1 MITCNQLDVKGKR
14 VLIRADLNSPLE
26 DGRVVVNPRIIAHAK
41 TIREL
46 SDRGARVIVISHQGR
61 KGHHDFTSLEEH
73 TRILKELAGRHVEF
87 IDDVV
92 GGKVNDA
99 IARLKDGEIIVLDN
113 VRHLDDEAN
122 ADGKIVHELTPHVDY
137 FVLDALSIAHRE
149 HASVVGFTKTVPSCA
164 GNVLAEEVTAL
175 DKVKNSKH
183 VTFIF
188 GGSKVEDSV
197 CVMKI
202 WLAQGRADKILL
214 GGALSILFL
223 YAKGYDIGKSLDY
236 IKKTGVIN
244 FLSDAKEM
252 LNKFADK
259 IILPVDVGLKESDGR
274 KDCTVEKIND
284 GEIFDIGP
292 KTIEL
297 YAGLIKKSTALV
309 ANGPMGV
316 YEIEDYAKGTIAILR
331 AISESKAFSLLG
343 GGHTIT
349 ALEKSKLDKHKFGY
363 VSLSGK
369 ALIEFLCGKALP
381 GIVAL
386 DENEMNFKREITQ
399 KN

>member
-1 MITCNQLDVKGKR
+1 MITCDTLDVKGKR

-26 DGRVVVNPRIIAHAK
+26 DGKVVVNPRIVAHAK

-87 IDDVV
+87 IDDVI
-92 GGKVNDA
+92 GGKVKDA
-99 IARLKDGEIIVLDN
+99 IAKLKDGEIIVLDN
-113 VRHLDDEAN
+113 VRHLDDETTP
-122 ADGKIVHELTPHVDY
+122 DGKIVRELTPVIDY

-164 GNVLAEEVTAL
+164 GNVLAEEVAAL
-175 DKVKNSKH
+175 NTVKHSKN

-188 GGSKVEDSV
+188 GGSKVEDSI

-202 WLAQGRADKILL
+202 WLAQGRVNKILL

-223 YAKGYDIGKSLDY
+223 YAKGYNIGRSLEY
-236 IKKTGVIN
+236 IQKTGVIN
-244 FLSDAKEM
+244 FLKDAKDM
-252 LNKFADK
+252 LDKFSDK
-259 IILPVDVGLKESDGR
+259 IILPVDVGLKEEEGR
-274 KDCTVEKIND
+274 IDCAVEKINN
-284 GEIFDIGP
+284 GEIFDIGH
-292 KTIEL
+292 KTINL
-297 YAGLIKKSTALV
+297 YETVIKSAGVIV

-316 YEIEDYAKGTIAILR
+316 YEIEQYAKGTIAILK
-331 AISESKAFSLLG
+331 AISESKTFSLLG

-386 DENEMNFKREITQ
+386 DENEKSFCQ
-399 KN
+399 

>member
-1 MITCNQLDVKGKR
+1 MLTCDRLDVKGKR

-26 DGRVVVNPRIIAHAK
+26 NGKVVVNPRIVAHAK

-61 KGHHDFTSLEEH
+61 KGDHDFTNLEEH

-92 GGKVNDA
+92 GGKVRDA
-99 IARLKDGEIIVLDN
+99 ITRLKDGGIIVLDN
-113 VRHLDDEAN
+113 VRHLDDETKP
-122 ADGKIVHELTPHVDY
+122 DGKIVHELTPVIDY

-164 GNVLAEEVTAL
+164 GNVLAEEITAL
-175 DKVKNSKH
+175 NKVKRSKD

-188 GGSKVEDSV
+188 GGAKVEDSV
-197 CVMKI
+197 CVMKT
-202 WLAQGRADKILL
+202 WLHNRRANKIIL

-223 YAKGYDIGKSLDY
+223 HAKGYNIGKSLAY
-236 IKKTGVIN
+236 IEKTGIIK
-244 FLSDAKEM
+244 FLDDAKGM
-252 LNKFADK
+252 LKEFGDK
-259 IILPVDVGLKESDGR
+259 IVLPVDIGLKEAHGR
-274 KDCTVEKIND
+274 TDCTVEKIND

-292 KTIEL
+292 NTIKMYKDIIEKSKTI
-297 YAGLIKKSTALV
+297 V

-316 YEIEDYAKGTIAILR
+316 YEIEEYAKGTKSVLQAIA
-331 AISESKAFSLLG
+331 EGDAFSLLG

-349 ALEKSKLDKHKFGY
+349 ALEKFNIEKSHFGY
-363 VSLSGK
+363 ISLSGK
-369 ALIEFLCGKALP
+369 ALIEFLCGKHLP

-386 DENEMNFKREITQ
+386 DNNEKMFNEKF
-399 KN
+399 

>member
-1 MITCNQLDVKGKR
+1 MITCNQLDVTGKR

-26 DGRVVVNPRIIAHAK
+26 DGKVVVNPRIVAHAK

-46 SDRGARVIVISHQGR
+46 SNRGARVIVISHQGR

-87 IDDVV
+87 IDDVI
-92 GGKVNDA
+92 GGKVKNA
-99 IARLKDGEIIVLDN
+99 ITKLKDGEIIVLDN
-113 VRHLDDEAN
+113 VRHLDDETTP
-122 ADGKIVHELTPHVDY
+122 DGKIVRELTPVIDY

-164 GNVLAEEVTAL
+164 GNVLAEEVAAL
-175 DKVKNSKH
+175 NKVKHSKN

-188 GGSKVEDSV
+188 GGSKVEDSI

-202 WLAQGRADKILL
+202 WLAQGRVNKILL

-223 YAKGYDIGKSLDY
+223 YAKGYNIGRSLEY
-236 IKKTGVIN
+236 IQKTGVIN
-244 FLSDAKEM
+244 FLRDAKDM
-252 LNKFADK
+252 LNKFSDK
-259 IILPVDVGLKESDGR
+259 IILPIDVGLKEEEGR
-274 KDCTVEKIND
+274 NDCAVEKINN
-284 GEIFDIGP
+284 GEIFDIGH
-292 KTIEL
+292 KTINL
-297 YAGLIKKSTALV
+297 YETAIKSAGVIV

-316 YEIEDYAKGTIAILR
+316 YEIEEYAKGTIAILK
-331 AISESKAFSLLG
+331 AISESKTFSLLG

-386 DENEMNFKREITQ
+386 DENEMNFKMEIIQ